1 MEGSLYQAAPR
12 MLITPQ
18 STTELAES
26 LKEAAS
32 AGKTIETGGAF
43 SKRSMGGGGTGAQTV
58 LSLASMTRVLEYE
71 PNDLTISVEAGL
83 KWKAFQ
89 ELLAANGQMVP
100 LDPPYYDDA
109 TVGGVLAANTSGP
122 RRRLYG
128 SVRDAV
134 IGMKFATVSGEIIQS
149 GGMVVKNVA
158 GLDIGKLMIGSF
170 GTLGVIGQVNF
181 KLTPIPPASATF
193 LERLPTLD
201 AAMKRRNEILASV
214 LQPTAIDLLRTSGA
228 SGWTLALQAGAT
240 ERVVER
246 YRREL
251 SGAELLEGDAE
262 TEFWRTVREFIPTFL
277 AAQPTGAI
285 ARASVALQE
294 VGAVLSSLPAAA
306 PIVARAG
313 NGVIYAAF
321 HEAQAGAAWVQASPH
336 HAIIEAAAPQAG
348 VERWPRPGNA
358 LAVMEQIKRMFDPAN
373 LLNRGR
379 LYGRL

>member
-1 MEGSLYQAAPR
+1 MEGSLYRAAPR

-18 STTELAES
+18 STADLAES

-43 SKRSMGGGGTGAQTV
+43 SKRSMGGGGAGAQTV

-100 LDPPYYDDA
+100 LDPPYCDDA

-214 LQPTAIDLLRTSGA
+214 LQPTAIDLLRTSGG

-262 TEFWRTVREFIPTFL
+262 TEFWRTVREFIPAFL
-277 AAQPTGAI
+277 AAQPAGAI

-294 VGAVLSSLPAAA
+294 VSAVLSSLPAAA
-306 PIVARAG
+306 PVVARAG
-313 NGVIYAAF
+313 NGVIYAGF
-321 HEAQAGAAWVQASPH
+321 NEAQAAEAWVKASSH
-336 HAIIEAAAPQAG
+336 HAIIEAATPG
-348 VERWPRPGNA
+348 STLERWPRPGNA

>member
-43 SKRSMGGGGTGAQTV
+43 SKRSMGGGGAGAQTV

-214 LQPTAIDLLRTSGA
+214 LQPTAIDLLRTSGG

-262 TEFWRTVREFIPTFL
+262 TEFWRTVREFIPAFL
-277 AAQPTGAI
+277 AAQPAGAI

-294 VGAVLSSLPAAA
+294 VSAVLSSLPAAA
-306 PIVARAG
+306 PVVARAG
-313 NGVIYAAF
+313 NGVIYAGF
-321 HEAQAGAAWVQASPH
+321 NEAQAAEAWVKASSH
-336 HAIIEAAAPQAG
+336 HAIIEAATPG
-348 VERWPRPGNA
+348 STLERWPRPGNA
-358 LAVMEQIKRMFDPAN
+358 LAVMEQIKRLFDPAN

>member
-1 MEGSLYQAAPR
+1 

-43 SKRSMGGGGTGAQTV
+43 SKRSMGGGGAGAQTV

-214 LQPTAIDLLRTSGA
+214 LQPTAIDLLRTSGG

-277 AAQPTGAI
+277 AAQPAGAI

-294 VGAVLSSLPAAA
+294 VSAVLSSLPAAA
-306 PIVARAG
+306 PVVARAG
-313 NGVIYAAF
+313 NGVIYAGF
-321 HEAQAGAAWVQASPH
+321 NEAQAAEAWVKASSH
-336 HAIIEAAAPQAG
+336 HAIIEAATPG
-348 VERWPRPGNA
+348 STLERWPRPGNA
-358 LAVMEQIKRMFDPAN
+358 LAVMEQIKRLFDPAN

>member
-1 MEGSLYQAAPR
+1 MHT
-12 MLITPQ
+12 TPQ
-18 STTELAES
+18 STTELAAV
-26 LKEAAS
+26 LKEAAA

-43 SKRSMGGGGTGAQTV
+43 SKRAMGGGGPTSAEPVGAV
-58 LSLASMTRVLEYE
+58 ISLASMTRVLEYE

-89 ELLAANGQMVP
+89 DLLAANRQMVP
-100 LDPPYYDDA
+100 LDPPYYDEA
-109 TVGGVLAANTSGP
+109 TVGGVLAANTCGA

-134 IGMKFATVSGEIIQS
+134 IGMKFVSVSGEVIQS

-158 GLDIGKLMIGSF
+158 GLDMGKLMIGSF
-170 GTLGVIGQVNF
+170 GTLGVIGEANF
-181 KLTPIPPASATF
+181 KLTPVPPASATF
-193 LERLPTLD
+193 LERGVSLE
-201 AAMKRRNEILASV
+201 AVMKRRNEILASV
-214 LQPTAIDLLRTSGA
+214 LQPTAIDLVRTADGA
-228 SGWTLALQAGAT
+228 WTLALQVGAT

-251 SGAELLEGDAE
+251 SKAEALEGAAE
-262 TEFWRTVREFIPTFL
+262 AEFWCGIREFTPNWL
-277 AAQPTGAI
+277 RANPGGAV
-285 ARASVALQE
+285 ARASVSLQDVGPAL
-294 VGAVLSSLPAAA
+294 ATLPSATQS
-306 PIVARAG
+306 VARAG

-321 HEAQAGAAWVQASPH
+321 TEAQAAETWVKASPH
-336 HAIIEAAAPQAG
+336 HAVIEAAAPASSL
-348 VERWPRPGNA
+348 ERWPRPGNA